1 MVPSF
6 TESEDGAMLR
16 NVVINKMDVWQFAI
30 YIYTYCNAIIRLTA
44 SSVMKH
50 FNIVA

>member
-16 NVVINKMDVWQFAI
+16 NVVINKMDVCYI
-30 YIYTYCNAIIRLTA
+30 YIHVL
-44 SSVMKH
+44 
-50 FNIVA
+50 